1 MQWIPRQS
9 GKYILS
15 NIYIWTGHIFLMIV
29 SVFATIRG
37 LNMFENIPE
46 INNVSAMC
54 AVAVIGWIGLIQYSK
69 YVQHIKANI
78 DASETKFKQA
88 KEFAFIPYL
97 IIPVIFGAISVFA
110 GLWVADYTAVR
121 GYFAGA
127 EEIAVIAIVASII
140 VNCILSK
147 YLVNHIGDA
156 VYFATIENKVA
167 KAVEEFPP
175 VSEEDMKLIA
185 VLKQLRK

>member
-1 MQWIPRQS
+1 MQWIPRQY

-15 NIYIWTGHIFLMIV
+15 NIYLWTGRIVLTIV
-29 SVFATIRG
+29 SAFAVIRG
-37 LNMFENIPE
+37 LNMFEHIPE
-46 INNVSAMC
+46 INIVIAMC

-69 YVQHIKANI
+69 YVQHIKANV
-78 DASETKFKQA
+78 DAPEAKQEQA

-110 GLWVADYTAVR
+110 GLWVADCTAVK

-127 EEIAVIAIVASII
+127 EEITAIAITASII
-140 VNCILSK
+140 VNCILAK

-167 KAVEEFPP
+167 KVAEEFPQI
-175 VSEEDMKLIA
+175 SEEDMKLLA
-185 VLKQLRK
+185 VLKQLKK

>member
-1 MQWIPRQS
+1 MQWIPRQY

-15 NIYIWTGHIFLMIV
+15 NIYLWTGRIVLTIV
-29 SVFATIRG
+29 SAFAVIRG
-37 LNMFENIPE
+37 LNMFAHIPE
-46 INNVSAMC
+46 INIVIAMC

-69 YVQHIKANI
+69 YVQHIKANV
-78 DASETKFKQA
+78 DAPEAKQKQA

-110 GLWVADYTAVR
+110 GLWVADYTAVK

-127 EEIAVIAIVASII
+127 EEITAIAITASII
-140 VNCILSK
+140 VNCILAK

-167 KAVEEFPP
+167 KVAEEFPQI
-175 VSEEDMKLIA
+175 SEEDMKLLA
-185 VLKQLRK
+185 VLKQLKK